1 MDQASD
7 KKGAAVRFPP
17 PLVFVI
23 SILCSLLFHWFYPL
37 SISSIVWLGYLGGG
51 ILLTSI
57 LLLAKVFFAFRRAK
71 THIEPW
77 KPTKHIITTGLFAY
91 SRNPIYLAFCLIT
104 IGTALLINS
113 VWTLISVFPA
123 AYILYVIAIK
133 KEEAY
138 LSAKFGQEYLD
149 YKTRVR
155 RWL

>member
-37 SISSIVWLGYLGGG
+37 SISSIDCLGYLGGV
-51 ILLTSI
+51 IVLASI